1 MERIRVEL
9 DSSEYRGLAKLAER
23 ELRAV
28 PAQARH
34 LLRQAL
40 ERDGLLE
47 TTQGPGDRS
56 EGDAA

>member
-1 MERIRVEL
+1 MERIRVVL
-9 DSSEYRGLAKLAER
+9 DAAEYRGLAQLAEQ

-28 PAQARH
+28 PDQARH

-40 ERDGLLE
+40 QRSGLLP
-47 TTQGPGDRS
+47 PGNEPVTRG